1 MNKVQHCL
9 ENNHLFSLLLQL
21 KAFQIKQV
29 IDCYS
34 DFFIFLAQYSFLF
47 EESQNPVNSCT
58 EETPYLYTEYDFRE
72 IPVKYVDPDGKC
84 ANVVIGAV
92 IGFATSSAT
101 EIGSRMASG
110 QSFGEAVKNTYT
122 DLSSLAIIGTST
134 LIGAA
139 TSGVSGM
146 AVNATVKSVTT
157 AATMGMKTGVQA
169 IGEIAVKT
177 VAINTV
183 AGAVD
188 AGAKDIVAHT
198 IKGESES
205 FGELAA
211 TMGKGALSAAL
222 FSGVTQG
229 VIAAGSTATG
239 QVGNVLTGTM
249 KEFNIN
255 QPEWSG
261 SLGVTGESIIPTLID
276 IKNGF
281 NGEN

>member
-1 MNKVQHCL
+1 M
-9 ENNHLFSLLLQL
+9 
-21 KAFQIKQV
+21 
-29 IDCYS
+29 
-34 DFFIFLAQYSFLF
+34 
-47 EESQNPVNSCT
+47 
-58 EETPYLYTEYDFRE
+58 
-72 IPVKYVDPDGKC
+72 KYVDSDGKC

-101 EIGSRMASG
+101 EIGGRMING
-110 QSFGEAVKNTYT
+110 QSFGDAVKNTFT
-122 DLSSLAIIGTST
+122 DKTSLAIIGTST

-139 TSGVSGM
+139 TSGVSGL
-146 AVNATVKSVTT
+146 AVNATTKSVT
-157 AATMGMKTGVQA
+157 AAASMGMKSGVQA
-169 IGEIAVKT
+169 IGEIAAKT

-205 FGELAA
+205 FGELAV

-229 VIAAGSTATG
+229 VIAAASNATG

-255 QPEWSG
+255 QPKWSG
-261 SLGVTGESIIPTLID
+261 SVGITGESIVPALID
-276 IKNGF
+276 IKNGI

>member
-1 MNKVQHCL
+1 MNNQPVYRKNQIQTL
-9 ENNHLFSLLLQL
+9 ILLLKVLEL
-21 KAFQIKQV
+21 KSHE
-29 IDCYS
+29 DN
-34 DFFIFLAQYSFLF
+34 FFELVLFLARYSFLF
-47 EESQNPVNSCT
+47 ENPQDSVNSCT
-58 EETPYLYTEYDFRE
+58 SEVPQIYTEQAFSDWSM
-72 IPVKYVDPDGKC
+72 KYVDPDGKC

>member
-1 MNKVQHCL
+1 M
-9 ENNHLFSLLLQL
+9 
-21 KAFQIKQV
+21 
-29 IDCYS
+29 
-34 DFFIFLAQYSFLF
+34 
-47 EESQNPVNSCT
+47 
-58 EETPYLYTEYDFRE
+58 
-72 IPVKYVDPDGKC
+72 KYVDPDGKC

-101 EIGSRMASG
+101 EIGGRMING
-110 QSFGEAVKNTYT
+110 QSFGDAVKNTFT
-122 DLSSLAIIGTST
+122 DKTSLAIIGTST

-139 TSGVSGM
+139 TSGVSGL
-146 AVNATVKSVTT
+146 AVNATTKSVT
-157 AATMGMKTGVQA
+157 AAASMGMKSGVQA
-169 IGEIAVKT
+169 IGEIAAKT

-205 FGELAA
+205 FGELAV

-229 VIAAGSTATG
+229 VIAAASNATG

-255 QPEWSG
+255 QPKWSG
-261 SLGVTGESIIPTLID
+261 SVGITGESIVPALID
-276 IKNGF
+276 IKNGI